1 MNFNGNNTPK
11 FIGIALTVLVHC
23 ALLFVCFNAGL
34 KYIYPPPQE
43 HSTLIEFEDELNQTV
58 SISSGTEPR
67 SEHPDPEK
75 DVEIVQRSQA
85 QTLGTKA
92 NEAMESTVGD
102 QGDVEVPEPERKEIN
117 QRALF
122 TNANNRK
129 AKDTVSMQTADR
141 ISDALAAGHSLGNTD
156 SGNTEGEPSA
166 KLYGRSIL
174 GSLPIPTYTVQK
186 AGKVVVRI
194 TVNRNG
200 KVTSAIPGYEG
211 TTVQDHTLWEEAKK
225 AALSASFNVSNT
237 APESQE
243 GTITYIFKLK

>member
-1 MNFNGNNTPK
+1 MKLDNNNTPK
-11 FIGIALTVLVHC
+11 LIGIALTVLVHC
-23 ALLFVCFNAGL
+23 ALLLICVNAGL
-34 KYIYPPPQE
+34 KYIYPPPPEQ
-43 HSTLIEFEDELNQTV
+43 STLIEFESEMIEPV
-58 SISSGTEPR
+58 SVSSGVEPR
-67 SEHPDPEK
+67 SERPDPDK
-75 DVEIVQRSQA
+75 DIEIVQRSKA

-92 NEAMESTVGD
+92 NEAMESTVGN

-122 TNANNRK
+122 TNANNKK
-129 AKDTVSMQTADR
+129 AKDTVAMQTADR
-141 ISDALAAGHSLGNTD
+141 ITDALAAGHSLGNTD

-174 GSLPIPTYTVQK
+174 GSLPVPSYTVQK

-194 TVNRNG
+194 TVNRSG

-211 TTVQDHTLWEEAKK
+211 TTVQDHTLWEAAKK
-225 AALSASFNVSNT
+225 AALNATFNISNT